1 VPRRSAPLTLDDA
14 PFRGSVA
21 VAGGRLTRRQLSG
34 PHVRRLFPDIYV
46 ATTTRLDHRTW
57 CAGAALLLPPTAAIS
72 DWSALSLFCPSAS
85 AADNAPVEVS
95 VPSPA
100 NLRQHPRLRIHR
112 GVLDPADV
120 VRVDGLPVTSPA
132 RTAFDLARRRELLRA
147 VIGLDALLTHRLV
160 TKEQIGE
167 YAQTHSSLH
176 GARHVAPAL
185 DLATQ
190 GAESPMETRLRLVL
204 VLAGLPTPEVQ
215 YEVPLTGALTRI
227 DLAYPQ
233 QRLGVEVNG
242 GDAQAEAD
250 RLEQLH
256 AAGWTVMPFSGDDVL
271 RRPERV
277 ASQVR
282 AALAG

>member
-1 VPRRSAPLTLDDA
+1 MLDNN

-21 VAGGRLTRRQLSG
+21 VAEGRVTRRQLAG
-34 PHVRRLFPDIYV
+34 PQVRRLFPDVYV
-46 ATTTRLDHRTW
+46 SASARLDHRTW

-72 DWSALSLFCPSAS
+72 DWSALSLFCPAAS

-100 NLRQHPRLRIHR
+100 NLRQHSRFRIHR

-120 VRVDGLPVTSPA
+120 IQYEGLPVTSPA

-147 VIGLDALLTHRLV
+147 VIGLDALLTGRLI
-160 TKEQIGE
+160 TKEQIAE

-185 DLATQ
+185 ELATN
-190 GAESPMETRLRLVL
+190 GAESPLETRLRLVL

-215 YEVPLTGALTRI
+215 YEVPAAGRI
-227 DLAYPQ
+227 DLAYPG
-233 QRLGVEVNG
+233 QRIGIEVNG
-242 GDAQAEAD
+242 DPHADPD
-250 RLEQLH
+250 RLARLQS
-256 AAGWTVMPFSGDDVL
+256 AGWTVLPFSGDDVL

-282 AALAG
+282 VALEPG